1 MNRNLMRPLLP
12 VLAASTLLL
21 GLSACAP
28 LVVGGAVAT
37 AVVAT
42 DRRTA
47 ASQLEDESIEL
58 KVGSA
63 VRQNM
68 GDRVHVNVTS
78 FNRRVLLTGEVTT
91 AQEKATVERLARS
104 QDNVREVVNDLGL
117 GPASSLTNRSKDLVI
132 TSRMR
137 AALIDAKDLQLNAF
151 GVTTERGV
159 IYLMGRVTE
168 REAKRATEIATSIS
182 GVAKVVRVFEI
193 ISEEELRRL
202 SPPPGQTVKSATPAP
217 AATPAR

>member
-168 REAKRATEIATSIS
+168 REANRAAELARSVS
-182 GVAKVVRVFEI
+182 GVQKVVKVFEI
-193 ISEEELRRL
+193 ITEAELAEMT
-202 SPPPGQTVKSATPAP
+202 PKDVKK
-217 AATPAR
+217 